1 MHHPVATSATAVTA
15 AQLVRTRVRAQRLES
30 SDRPVKGSVACVGFE
45 FSFFF
50 SMKMLSLIQQVSM
63 WTSKASSETVYVNEL
78 IKE

>member
-50 SMKMLSLIQQVSM
+50 LHENAVTHS
-63 WTSKASSETVYVNEL
+63 AGVNVDVKSIFRDCL
-78 IKE
+78 CK